1 MSTVAPVAKEQ
12 VIAALEQVFDPEIP
26 VDVWNFGL
34 IYDVAVDAAGAVKIV
49 MTLTSES
56 CPSAKQIPDDIKK
69 VVARIEGVTTCDVA
83 VVWEPRW
90 NATKISPKG
99 REILGIEDDG

>member
-1 MSTVAPVAKEQ
+1 MSTVDKEQ
-12 VIAALEQVFDPEIP
+12 VIAALEKVFDPEIP

-34 IYDVAVDAAGAVKIV
+34 IYDVVVDEGGAVRIT

-69 VVARIEGVTTCDVA
+69 VVSKLDGVQSCEVT

-90 NATKISPKG
+90 NATRISPKG
-99 REILGIEDDG
+99 REILGMDEDE

>member
-1 MSTVAPVAKEQ
+1 MGVLTREHIIDVLQ
-12 VIAALEQVFDPEIP
+12 NVFDPEIP

-34 IYDVAVDAAGAVKIV
+34 IYDVAVAADDAVRIT

-56 CPSAKQIPDDIKK
+56 CPSAKQIPEDIRKK
-69 VVARIEGVTTCDVA
+69 VMMLDGAKSCDVE

-90 NATKISPKG
+90 NATKISAKG
-99 REILGIEDDG
+99 REILGMDDE